1 MTIYENIQNYKQT
14 HFPLKRTCVASSS
27 YWHWSFKLYLLSSLK
42 HDGWWFAKGHPKLN
56 RNDLFNRSNTSNRSP
71 KHTRRFKTNY
81 SHMVLVILHMIVILY
96 YLNSWRSQGRHT
108 SLVPAFIS
116 TGAGNWN
123 KLWNFIF
130 FGWKHLFHKNSL
142 STLIRAMSLDISFTP
157 FFCVI
162 LNNREYI

>member
-81 SHMVLVILHMIVILY
+81 SHMVLVKLLKQIFGK
-96 YLNSWRSQGRHT
+96 SWEFGPRR
-108 SLVPAFIS
+108 
-116 TGAGNWN
+116 GAGVWPNP
-123 KLWNFIF
+123 NFFSKSTKTQFALELPINV
-130 FGWKHLFHKNSL
+130 GIL
-142 STLIRAMSLDISFTP
+142 SQYGGGSPVPTKKSPKMT
-157 FFCVI
+157 
-162 LNNREYI
+162 